1 MKEGVVRV
9 LVGRGGG
16 ASRRPMVGGRIVIGW
31 KVGAPQISGGLGLDY
46 RIRQTELL
54 PLLLEK

>member
-9 LVGRGGG
+9 LVGLGG